1 MDELS
6 LFSIS
11 NGKHY
16 SNDNESDEDENEQP
30 LDVIQQ
36 QQQQQ
41 PLQNGRGGRRKG
53 VPRRLQLSP
62 EIIKPPTQR
71 LLPVSLI
78 KSTST
83 SVHHHEQP
91 ILTSDQED
99 ENDVEDIYH
108 QNQIEQN
115 YLQLNL
121 LSKHFVDNNNNN
133 NNHCNYHEENED
145 ILEIVDDIL
154 ADIVTIIVKDVKEQ
168 RRKIINKTNGHLNH
182 KQQMNGIKK
191 ITNGKHNSN
200 GLSKSQSSMP
210 SLSSKLADRSKIL
223 NDLTKT
229 TPVNSQQSLVKH
241 KLSPSSSSSSYSSPS
256 AIKRQKT
263 SETSSQSST
272 SLSMQQQLL
281 WEMTQQL
288 MMSSASNETD
298 SLAAVNSSLLKQQLL
313 GLTQS
318 DAIPKRTNRPSK
330 PEVQSPGMNSNTT
343 IIPPTSHTST
353 SPSPF
358 ERGNFAPRRRGRPPK
373 YVTDRGLA
381 GLSSL
386 DLDPSSLTS
395 PYDQLF
401 AAIENGMNSNA
412 GGPSTSAFQSAL
424 ASMLGQQAGLSMPPP
439 SVPRN
444 GAPASMVKSSAGQSR
459 HSLPASSMSNATKL
473 PLDIGVGGMDM
484 PLMAAKKRGPG
495 RPPKSQMLF
504 DPHQI
509 LQATQRLNSP
519 TNNNNFP
526 PTMVPSTQNS
536 FDLNAAFVE
545 MLQQQQQQQH

>member
-16 SNDNESDEDENEQP
+16 SNDNESDEEENEHP
-30 LDVIQQ
+30 LDIIIQQ
-36 QQQQQ
+36 EQQRQEQ
-41 PLQNGRGGRRKG
+41 PLQNERGGRRKG

-71 LLPVSLI
+71 LLPLSLI
-78 KSTST
+78 KTSST

-99 ENDVEDIYH
+99 ENDIEDIYH

-121 LSKHFVDNNNNN
+121 LSKHFIIDNNNNN
-133 NNHCNYHEENED
+133 NHEENED

-154 ADIVTIIVKDVKEQ
+154 ADIVTTIVKDIKEQ
-168 RRKIINKTNGHLNH
+168 RKKIINKTNGHINH

-200 GLSKSQSSMP
+200 GLSSKSQPSIPSS
-210 SLSSKLADRSKIL
+210 SSSKLSDRSKIF

-229 TPVNSQQSLVKH
+229 IPMNSQQSLVKH
-241 KLSPSSSSSSYSSPS
+241 KLSPSQSSSFSSSPTN
-256 AIKRQKT
+256 KRQKT
-263 SETSSQSST
+263 SETSST
-272 SLSMQQQLL
+272 SLSMQQQQQLL

-288 MMSSASNETD
+288 MMSSTSNETD
-298 SLAAVNSSLLKQQLL
+298 NLAVVNSSLLKQQLL
-313 GLTQS
+313 GLTQT

-330 PEVQSPGMNSNTT
+330 PEIQSSGINSNTT
-343 IIPPTSHTST
+343 IIPSTSHSST

-401 AAIENGMNSNA
+401 AAIENGMNTNA
-412 GGPSTSAFQSAL
+412 GASSAAAFQSAL
-424 ASMLGQQAGLSMPPP
+424 ASMLGQQAGLSIPPP
-439 SVPRN
+439 PVSRN
-444 GAPASMVKSSAGQSR
+444 GVPASMVKNAAGQSR
-459 HSLPASSMSNATKL
+459 HSLPSSSSMSSATKL
-473 PLDIGVGGMDM
+473 PLDIGVSGMDM
-484 PLMAAKKRGPG
+484 PLVAAKKRGPG
-495 RPPKSQMLF
+495 RPPKTQMLF
-504 DPHQI
+504 DAHQI

-526 PTMVPSTQNS
+526 PTMVPSSPNS

-545 MLQQQQQQQH
+545 MLQQQQQH

>member
-16 SNDNESDEDENEQP
+16 SNDNESDEEENEQP

-36 QQQQQ
+36 QQQQ
-41 PLQNGRGGRRKG
+41 PLQNERGGRRKG

-71 LLPVSLI
+71 LLPLTLI
-78 KSTST
+78 KSSST

-99 ENDVEDIYH
+99 ENDIEDIYH

-133 NNHCNYHEENED
+133 NHYNCHDENED

-154 ADIVTIIVKDVKEQ
+154 ADIVTIIVKDIKEQ
-168 RRKIINKTNGHLNH
+168 RRKVINKTNGHLNH

-191 ITNGKHNSN
+191 IPNGKHNSN

-210 SLSSKLADRSKIL
+210 SSSSKLSNRSKIL

-229 TPVNSQQSLVKH
+229 TPLNSQQTLVKH
-241 KLSPSSSSSSYSSPS
+241 KLSPSSSSSFSSPPTT
-256 AIKRQKT
+256 KRQKT

-272 SLSMQQQLL
+272 SLSIQQQLL

-288 MMSSASNETD
+288 MMSSSSNETD

-330 PEVQSPGMNSNTT
+330 PEVQSSGMSSNAT
-343 IIPPTSHTST
+343 IVPHTST

-381 GLSSL
+381 GLSAL

-401 AAIENGMNSNA
+401 AAIENGMSANA
-412 GGPSTSAFQSAL
+412 GASSAAAFQSAL
-424 ASMLGQQAGLSMPPP
+424 ASMLGQQTGLSMPPAP
-439 SVPRN
+439 VPRN
-444 GAPASMVKSSAGQSR
+444 GAPASMVKNTAGQSR
-459 HSLPASSMSNATKL
+459 HSLPASSMSSATKL
-473 PLDIGVGGMDM
+473 PLDVGVGGMDM

-495 RPPKSQMLF
+495 RPPKTQMLF

-519 TNNNNFP
+519 TNNNNNFP
-526 PTMVPSTQNS
+526 PTMVPSSPNS

-545 MLQQQQQQQH
+545 MLQQQQQQH